1 MVEPEGKG
9 PQMYRDGARNP
20 STSKGN
26 GHAANFVPTPDARS
40 VGALIRELAD
50 EGARLIREEL
60 RLAQTEMREKMEV
73 YQENTTKLVVGGVL
87 LLGAFGL
94 LLVGV
99 NYGLTVVLTEVM
111 SLGVAVWLA
120 PLILASIAGI
130 VGWSM
135 VQSARKRMTEEGLT
149 PTRTLE
155 SLREDKDMLAQRV
168 QEARNDK

>member
-1 MVEPEGKG
+1 MVEPEGKD
-9 PQMYRDGARNP
+9 PAMHRDRARNP
-20 STSKGN
+20 STSTGN
-26 GHAANFVPTPDARS
+26 GHAANFVPTTDTRS

-94 LLVGV
+94 LLVAV
-99 NYGLTVVLTEVM
+99 NHGLTVMLTELL
-111 SLGVAVWLA
+111 SLEVAVWLA

-135 VQSARKRMTEEGLT
+135 VKAARKRMTEEGLT
-149 PTRTLE
+149 PTRTIE
-155 SLREDKDMLAQRV
+155 SLREDKDMIAKRV
-168 QEARNDK
+168 REARNG